1 MDRPQVVLVILDGWG
16 IGPEYE
22 GNAIRAARTPTMDR
36 LQQAYPFTTLR
47 CSGRDVGLPDDQMGN
62 SEVGH
67 LNLGAGRIVYQL
79 ITRIDLAIED
89 GSFFTNPALV
99 AAVEHARTTG
109 RTLHILGLIG
119 DGGVHSHQR
128 HLLATLELA
137 ARYQVPHVAI
147 HAFTDGRDTAPTSGI
162 EFMREILATTERLGV
177 GRVASISGRYYA
189 MDRDKRWDRT
199 KRAYDAIV
207 CGQGATASDPLA
219 AIQQSYE
226 HNVTDEFIE
235 PTVIVDEHGQPI
247 APIQDGDAVIFINF
261 RADRARQL
269 TRALTAPDFH
279 EFDRCRVPKDV
290 MIVTMAEYEPD
301 FPVRVAFPAENIHQ
315 PLAEVLADAGL
326 RQFHTA
332 ETEKYAHVTYFFNG
346 GREEPFPGEDRK
358 LIPSPKVA
366 TYDLKPEMSAPEV
379 TDAALAAIQ
388 SGKYAFILI
397 NYANPDMV
405 GHTGVF
411 EAAVRAV
418 ECVDS
423 CLGKLEEAI
432 RAQHGI
438 LVVTAD
444 HGNADEMLVPGT
456 TEVWTA
462 HTKNPVPF
470 IIVAPED
477 SPFRRITLRTGG
489 RLGDV
494 APTILELLGLPKPE
508 VMTGQSLIA
517 HSETR
522 THTLH
527 QALDREDREKKA

>member
-1 MDRPQVVLVILDGWG
+1 
-16 IGPEYE
+16 
-22 GNAIRAARTPTMDR
+22 
-36 LQQAYPFTTLR
+36 
-47 CSGRDVGLPDDQMGN
+47 
-62 SEVGH
+62 
-67 LNLGAGRIVYQL
+67 
-79 ITRIDLAIED
+79 
-89 GSFFTNPALV
+89 
-99 AAVEHARTTG
+99 
-109 RTLHILGLIG
+109 
-119 DGGVHSHQR
+119 
-128 HLLATLELA
+128 
-137 ARYQVPHVAI
+137 
-147 HAFTDGRDTAPTSGI
+147 
-162 EFMREILATTERLGV
+162 
-177 GRVASISGRYYA
+177 
-189 MDRDKRWDRT
+189 
-199 KRAYDAIV
+199 
-207 CGQGATASDPLA
+207 
-219 AIQQSYE
+219 
-226 HNVTDEFIE
+226 
-235 PTVIVDEHGQPI
+235 
-247 APIQDGDAVIFINF
+247 
-261 RADRARQL
+261 
-269 TRALTAPDFH
+269 
-279 EFDRCRVPKDV
+279 
-290 MIVTMAEYEPD
+290 
-301 FPVRVAFPAENIHQ
+301 
-315 PLAEVLADAGL
+315 
-326 RQFHTA
+326 
-332 ETEKYAHVTYFFNG
+332 
-346 GREEPFPGEDRK
+346 
-358 LIPSPKVA
+358 
-366 TYDLKPEMSAPEV
+366 MSAPEV

-388 SGKYAFILI
+388 SGQYAFTLI

-477 SPFRRITLRTGG
+477 SPFRKVTLRTGG

-522 THTLH
+522 THTVH